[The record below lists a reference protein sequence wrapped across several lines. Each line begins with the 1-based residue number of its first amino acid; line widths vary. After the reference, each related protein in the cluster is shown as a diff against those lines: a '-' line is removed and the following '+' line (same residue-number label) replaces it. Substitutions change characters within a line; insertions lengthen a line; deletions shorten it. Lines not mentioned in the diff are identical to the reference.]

1 MKNQYNTALT
11 SERIKSRAKEIGMTI
26 SQLNSICE
34 LSENTIKNAGK
45 SAEGMKAKNLFTIA
59 EALDCSV
66 DYLLGRSDSPKSEI
80 SIKQN
85 DNHGLNMGIIEY
97 SPAFSVSMQDEQQQE
112 ISKMLS
118 DMSPRERNKLMTMIY
133 DFHDECE
140 KRNE

>member
-26 SQLNSICE
+26 SQLNLICE

-66 DYLLGRSDSPKSEI
+66 DFLLAST
-80 SIKQN
+80 N
-85 DNHGLNMGIIEY
+85 
-97 SPAFSVSMQDEQQQE
+97 
-112 ISKMLS
+112 
-118 DMSPRERNKLMTMIY
+118 
-133 DFHDECE
+133 
-140 KRNE
+140 